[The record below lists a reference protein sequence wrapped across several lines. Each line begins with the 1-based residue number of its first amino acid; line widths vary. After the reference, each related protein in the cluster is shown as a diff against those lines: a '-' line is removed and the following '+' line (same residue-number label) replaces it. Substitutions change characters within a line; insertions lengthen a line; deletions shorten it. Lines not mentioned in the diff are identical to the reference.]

1 MLKKKHAE
9 SLQRVLVPFRVTVGK
24 QDSQTARR
32 DKGFMVRSGASQTL
46 QYALLCTSKCVGT
59 NGDKQEVVNWK
70 VSFYH
75 ASINSILNVNMNIF
89 MGSLYNS
96 QHRLSE
102 SLTCPK
108 QDRFYNW
115 NTPNE
120 LILAQIKIWR
130 YPSLLDW
137 RITWYELN
145 C

>member
-1 MLKKKHAE
+1 M
-9 SLQRVLVPFRVTVGK
+9 PFRVTVGK

-32 DKGFMVRSGASQTL
+32 DKDFMVRSGASQTL
-46 QYALLCTSKCVGT
+46 KYALLCTSKCVGT

-102 SLTCPK
+102 SLSCPK
-108 QDRFYNW
+108 QDRFYN
-115 NTPNE
+115 
-120 LILAQIKIWR
+120 
-130 YPSLLDW
+130 
-137 RITWYELN
+137 
-145 C
+145 

>member
-32 DKGFMVRSGASQTL
+32 DKDFMVRSGASQTL
-46 QYALLCTSKCVGT
+46 KYVFLCTLKCVGT

-89 MGSLYNS
+89 MGSLYDS

-108 QDRFYNW
+108 QDRFYN
-115 NTPNE
+115 
-120 LILAQIKIWR
+120 
-130 YPSLLDW
+130 
-137 RITWYELN
+137 
-145 C
+145 

>member
-1 MLKKKHAE
+1 MLKKKKHAE

-32 DKGFMVRSGASQTL
+32 DKDFMVRSGASQTL
-46 QYALLCTSKCVGT
+46 KFALLRTLKCVGT

-102 SLTCPK
+102 SLSCPK
-108 QDRFYNW
+108 QDRFYN
-115 NTPNE
+115 
-120 LILAQIKIWR
+120 
-130 YPSLLDW
+130 
-137 RITWYELN
+137 
-145 C
+145 